1 MLAFL
6 TMHMFLET
14 FSVKDNLSE
23 YQIYL
28 QIYMYIIVISI
39 NISEKLNLLNT
50 IEIILMMGVLIT
62 HVEDDLIVWIV
73 LEKNDC
79 PLYIWL
85 SYCKQKLATYFY
97 LFGKCQ
103 KCIKCILVIKCTNS
117 TMQINLFVYKYGI

>member
-39 NISEKLNLLNT
+39 NISEKLNLLNNS
-50 IEIILMMGVLIT
+50 
-62 HVEDDLIVWIV
+62 DYF
-73 LEKNDC
+73 ND
-79 PLYIWL
+79 
-85 SYCKQKLATYFY
+85 
-97 LFGKCQ
+97 G
-103 KCIKCILVIKCTNS
+103 CINNTC
-117 TMQINLFVYKYGI
+117 